1 MSQNGQIHFKNLAA
15 NVMWVLS
22 LLWLFIKFTWKNSGK
37 SFGAKYLRMQPK
49 KKLEKNFFF
58 ESMIAIVKMYDL
70 DRVSTIF

>member
-1 MSQNGQIHFKNLAA
+1 MSQNGQTHFKNLAA

-37 SFGAKYLRMQPK
+37 SFGKYLRMQPK

>member
-1 MSQNGQIHFKNLAA
+1 MSQNGQTHFKNLAA
-15 NVMWVLS
+15 NVMCVLS

-37 SFGAKYLRMQPK
+37 SFGKYLRMQPK
-49 KKLEKNFFF
+49 KKLEKKIFF